1 MFRFLVFAELGSWLQ
16 MLLYEY
22 IDTYIY
28 ICICIYVYIYMYIC
42 IYVYIDI
49 CIYVYLYIYICVYVY
64 ITCITLFIYGAPRY
78 KLAYNVQHPCVN
90 QRSAL

>member
-1 MFRFLVFAELGSWLQ
+1 
-16 MLLYEY
+16 
-22 IDTYIY
+22 
-28 ICICIYVYIYMYIC
+28 MYIC

-64 ITCITLFIYGAPRY
+64 LTCITLFIYGAPRY